1 MQRRIACD
9 RNDCTLMCV
18 ASQTMSHDVLIVESL
33 QVIEIALPPTETA
46 EEMRILIVE
55 HFPVVR
61 AGIRQWLS
69 AAPDLVITAE
79 TASAREGVRMAAAL
93 QLDIVLLDI
102 ATPRK
107 NGYEA
112 LLAFKE
118 KQQTLPVLVINGRPE
133 QFYALQLMNSGASG
147 CFPAHGTGAE
157 LIRAIRTVG
166 SGSLYLGE
174 AMPVMQEEIEG
185 TPRALHERL
194 NPREYEIFHSIC
206 RGERLTETAD
216 RLSLSLSTVNR
227 YRKQVLAKIGV
238 DNIPGL
244 IRYAVHQGIDGFPY

>member
-1 MQRRIACD
+1 MEMQ
-9 RNDCTLMCV
+9 
-18 ASQTMSHDVLIVESL
+18 
-33 QVIEIALPPTETA
+33 
-46 EEMRILIVE
+46 ILIVE

-69 AAPDLVITAE
+69 SEPDLVIAGE
-79 TASAREGVRMAAAL
+79 TSSARDGIRMVSML
-93 QLDIVLLDI
+93 PIDVVLLDI

-118 KQQTLPVLVINGRPE
+118 KRQTLPILIINGRPE

-147 CFPAHGTGAE
+147 CFPAYGSGDE
-157 LIRAIRTVG
+157 LIRAIRTVC
-166 SGSLYLGE
+166 SGRYYPDE
-174 AMPVMQEEIEG
+174 TMPLLQKEIDG
-185 TPRALHERL
+185 MPRALHERL
-194 NPREYEIFHSIC
+194 SPREYEIFHSIC

-227 YRKQVLAKIGV
+227 YRKQVLEKIGV

-244 IRYAVHQGIDGFPY
+244 IRYAIHQGIDGFQY

>member
-1 MQRRIACD
+1 MFPLQAIHARATFTTMQ
-9 RNDCTLMCV
+9 
-18 ASQTMSHDVLIVESL
+18 
-33 QVIEIALPPTETA
+33 
-46 EEMRILIVE
+46 ILIVE

-69 AAPDLVITAE
+69 ATPDLVIAAE
-79 TASAREGVRMAAAL
+79 TASAREGVSMAATL

-102 ATPRK
+102 ATPHK
-107 NGYEA
+107 NGYET

-118 KQQTLPVLVINGRPE
+118 TKHTLPVLIINGHPE
-133 QFYALQLMNSGASG
+133 QFHALQLMNSGASG
-147 CFPAHGTGAE
+147 CFPANGEGDE
-157 LIRAIRTVG
+157 LIRAIRTIG
-166 SGSLYLGE
+166 SGRHY
-174 AMPVMQEEIEG
+174 PEEIAPPLQAELDG
-185 TPRALHERL
+185 APRALHEKL

-238 DNIPGL
+238 EDIPGL
-244 IRYAVHQGIDGFPY
+244 IRYAVHQGIDGFQY